1 MRVGSVEYTIDVTK
15 IPYFA
20 AFASF
25 QHSSG
30 QESSSVPI
38 HYEVPFFEVI
48 QEGVKLG
55 FRQFFRRMPKTL
67 NYYRALCEALGF
79 LCIDVL
85 SGRDIRMIMDDLKS
99 GKSEW
104 GPGERVSKTLAR
116 DSAFRLLYMFIL
128 TEFQSDIT
136 DSTLAYN
143 ATIFVISHRGI
154 FKYSAR
160 AMVREVY
167 EERFV
172 VSANQHRQLERWTL
186 NDDGC
191 DDDEAGCFTTESEE
205 TQNDWN
211 DIYFDSD

>member
-1 MRVGSVEYTIDVTK
+1 MTK

-25 QHSSG
+25 QRSSG

-38 HYEVPFFEVI
+38 HDEVPFFDVI

-67 NYYRALCEALGF
+67 NDYRALCGALEF

-136 DSTLAYN
+136 DSNFAYN
-143 ATIFVISHRGI
+143 AAIFVISHPGI
-154 FKYSAR
+154 FKHSAR
-160 AMVREVY
+160 AMVREAY

-172 VSANQHRQLERWTL
+172 VSANQHRQLERWAL
-186 NDDGC
+186 NDDGF
-191 DDDEAGCFTTESEE
+191 DDEEADYFTTESEE